1 MDRKSYWATVERDH
15 EIQNPSTPE
24 KFGFLIEHL
33 AIDDGC
39 RILDVGCGKAWL
51 LRVIAGA
58 KAVKALGLEVN
69 PVFAAQARQ
78 ALAREDLKGSVD
90 ILEGPALSYEGTGEA
105 FDVSLC
111 IGASFAIGSF
121 EDAVDWLHRRTV
133 PGGRLAIGEPYAR
146 RLPFPP
152 SHRGEYGCFE
162 RSLPETA
169 EVLAKRNL
177 ELIGVIAASTDDW
190 DHYESLHWRAA
201 RAWAQSNPTHPDRDA
216 LIEQSK
222 RHRQNYLGFERE
234 YLGWAIFIC
243 GTEAPQT
250 SRST

>member
-1 MDRKSYWATVERDH
+1 
-15 EIQNPSTPE
+15 
-24 KFGFLIEHL
+24 
-33 AIDDGC
+33 
-39 RILDVGCGKAWL
+39 
-51 LRVIAGA
+51 
-58 KAVKALGLEVN
+58 
-69 PVFAAQARQ
+69 
-78 ALAREDLKGSVD
+78 
-90 ILEGPALSYEGTGEA
+90 
-105 FDVSLC
+105 
-111 IGASFAIGSF
+111 
-121 EDAVDWLHRRTV
+121 V